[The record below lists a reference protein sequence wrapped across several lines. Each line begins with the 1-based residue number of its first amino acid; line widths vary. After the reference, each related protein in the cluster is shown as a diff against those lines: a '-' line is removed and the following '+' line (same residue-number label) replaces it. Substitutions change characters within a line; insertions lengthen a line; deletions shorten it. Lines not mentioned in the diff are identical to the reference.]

1 MSGIYIHIPFCHT
14 KCGYCD
20 FYSIGKR
27 FYTDNFPELIA
38 KEIKLRKAFLSDHT
52 VETIYFG
59 GGTPSI
65 LKPKHIEHIINA
77 IQKEFNVIAN
87 PEITLEANPDDL
99 TIETLKQISDVGVNR
114 LSIGIQSF
122 NDEELKTL
130 GRRHNVNASINAIR
144 SSQNVGFNNISIDLI
159 YGIPKSTEKSWIENL
174 QKAFTMGVQ
183 HLSCYHLTYEQ
194 GTPITRKVRI
204 GKLSEVSEEISVLQ
218 YKLLRKLTAKA
229 GFEHYEVSNFALPGY
244 ISKHNSAYWLGKEYL
259 GVGPAAHS
267 FNGKVREW
275 NPPSLDTWAS
285 GIKSNQPATEQEVIS
300 KQIRFNELLVTNLR
314 TKWGISIK
322 NISKNIGKSY
332 AQKLLNDSRPFLID
346 GKMLYIDE
354 DVLLI
359 PPQYYFISDAIV
371 ESLIVV

>member
-122 NDEELKTL
+122 NDEELKIL

-159 YGIPKSTEKSWIENL
+159 YGIPNSTEKSWIENL

-194 GTPITRKVRI
+194 GTPITRKVKTE
-204 GKLSEVSEEISVLQ
+204 KLSEVSEEISVLQ
-218 YKLLRKLTAKA
+218 YELLRKLTAKA